1 MDIILPLQS
10 RIVVQHACPGVSP
23 AGFQRLHLEL
33 LPSEVGRLISYD
45 PRSIYKRPQK
55 PGAKPREDKAPHNIS
70 ADVISLHN
78 QVQRSIDKN
87 RVSQMVDYLA
97 SAVENGTFADWGA
110 IDLVTSDQP
119 DLSGLASGCTAA
131 LPTDAE
137 YFIADGQHRYCA
149 LLDFL
154 QKHGDK
160 ADRFTQGVTV
170 SILPEDKLVQWA
182 AQKFHDHNFYS
193 VKVRPG
199 LALRNDTRDPINTLT
214 KSLDDLD
221 VIVRAGGIAYERD
234 QLGAGDPRLVS
245 LSTMHRM
252 VRGFVFGREGLDRG
266 IDTNIEISDQLRA
279 DLQEYLSALG
289 EMLPWDSSL
298 ADRDDYLTRTSVVL
312 SSLMVLGHE
321 MYNWNPPLSADDK
334 VKRIQKLGK
343 MDWKRTNK
351 KWSGIIGPYQDKEIK
366 PQANRQALDA
376 TIGFLREKLDL
387 IPKPEKPEEEK

>member
-170 SILPEDKLVQWA
+170 SIL
-182 AQKFHDHNFYS
+182 
-193 VKVRPG
+193 
-199 LALRNDTRDPINTLT
+199 INTLT